1 MGEQQHQQPA
11 IFLAPPSIIFSFP
24 AAPTMTSNSMEMDN
38 VYEIRGSS
46 SDAGVFS
53 SDLKEFASLIE
64 GRAYTS
70 EVQKIYMAM
79 RLTMELRSKIKASIL
94 SAFLNYVFPSG
105 SEFHTRLS
113 SYLPHGKACSSVSI
127 VLQKSK
133 YSITVDVLASGLYF
147 YYSLSFELADD
158 LSYIQGNFSL
168 PTITCLLYTR
178 VPQYTIISLVRLW
191 ILRSWDYRITLTC
204 KSPYNMI
211 LHINSIS
218 KEVRLSPMNR

>member
-24 AAPTMTSNSMEMDN
+24 AAPTMTSNTK
-38 VYEIRGSS
+38 YEEAAPMQASS
-46 SDAGVFS
+46 PP
-53 SDLKEFASLIE
+53 EFASLIE

-158 LSYIQGNFSL
+158 LSYIQG
-168 PTITCLLYTR
+168 
-178 VPQYTIISLVRLW
+178 
-191 ILRSWDYRITLTC
+191 
-204 KSPYNMI
+204 
-211 LHINSIS
+211 
-218 KEVRLSPMNR
+218 